1 MLGSAKALKGH
12 TIQTRDG
19 EIGKVHDLYFDDATW
34 KIRYLV
40 ASIGTWFR
48 RCQVLIPPEALEESD
63 RTERILSVGLTRGQ
77 VENSP
82 DIDADKP
89 VSRQKKFDQD
99 YLIGSSVHWAFCTP
113 VLLSPPLVEVERESE
128 GEQPTGDPHLRSM
141 RTVLGYRIQATDGEL
156 GHVEDFIIDDEVW
169 ILRYMVVDTRNWL
182 LGKEV
187 LVAVAWIK
195 NVDWDNSLVY
205 VDLPRVRIAYSPI
218 FDPARPTDREYEQEL
233 YEFYGRDRYW

>member
-141 RTVLGYRIQATDGEL
+141 RTILGYRIQAIDGGH
-156 GHVEDFIIDDEVW
+156 GHVEDFIIDDKVW

-182 LGKEV
+182 PSKET
-187 LVAVAWIK
+187 LVAVPWIRK
-195 NVDWDNSLVY
+195 IEWESRVVF
-205 VDLPRVRIAYSPI
+205 VGLPRERIEYSPI
-218 FDPARPTDREYEQEL
+218 FDTSKPIDQKHEQKIYEL
-233 YEFYGRDRYW
+233 YGRDRY